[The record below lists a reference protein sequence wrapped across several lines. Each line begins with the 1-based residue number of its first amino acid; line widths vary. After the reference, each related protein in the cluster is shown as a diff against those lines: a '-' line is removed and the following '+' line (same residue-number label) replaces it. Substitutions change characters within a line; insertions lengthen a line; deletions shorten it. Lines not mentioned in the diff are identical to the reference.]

1 MYVCMYMYI
10 IYNILYIYMML
21 QQYCASYDHMIIGC
35 RNMALDKQKGLS
47 WANFS
52 L

>member
-1 MYVCMYMYI
+1 
-10 IYNILYIYMML
+10 MML
-21 QQYCASYDHMIIGC
+21 QQYGATYDHMMLGC
-35 RNMALDKQKGLS
+35 RNMTLDKQTGLF

>member
-1 MYVCMYMYI
+1 MYVCICILYI
-10 IYNILYIYMML
+10 IYYIYMML
-21 QQYCASYDHMIIGC
+21 QQYCASYDHMMLGC